1 LEAATAAHMARTGK
15 INAFKAEL
23 CCNGIFL
30 SWVME
35 PAKRPDKPA
44 FSKLNLVAA
53 GIKQQLQPAS

>member
-1 LEAATAAHMARTGK
+1 MARTGK